1 MQAKHRAL
9 ISCLTL
15 SASLFISTSPN
26 SVLAN
31 ETDKKALASYTESK
45 ASKASVKVYLKDGDS
60 GKSSEDIASKKN
72 MFLIAEGKASYYAN
86 RFQGRKTASGAQFD
100 KKDYTAAHR
109 SLPFGTM
116 VRVTNLANG
125 RMVFVKVNDRGPN
138 IKDRIIDL
146 SRAAAREIGL
156 VDDGIGDVRIEAYN

>member
-1 MQAKHRAL
+1 MHKKHRAL

-26 SVLAN
+26 SALAN
-31 ETDKKALASYTESK
+31 ETERKALASYTESK
-45 ASKASVKVYLKDGDS
+45 AAKTAINVYVADANS
-60 GKSSEDIASKKN
+60 GKSTEEIVGKKN
-72 MFLIAEGKASYYAN
+72 MFLIAEGKASFYAN
-86 RFQGRKTASGAQFD
+86 RFQGRTTASGAQFD

-125 RMVFVKVNDRGPN
+125 RMVLVKVNDRGPN
-138 IKDRIIDL
+138 IKSRIIDL
-146 SRAAAREIGL
+146 SKAAAREIGM
-156 VDDGIGDVRIEAYN
+156 VDNGIGDVRIEAYN